1 MLKHM
6 GTCPHPS
13 CRNYRKR
20 TGRAPPEYQGRG
32 NSRNR
37 ALFVADWR
45 DALFIHFRID
55 PAVLEAMVPLRLDLY
70 NGCAYVSLV
79 AFTQHRLRPV
89 IGVPEFLSRPLAT
102 HAFLNLRT
110 YVVHEGEPGIY
121 FLAEWIP
128 NPLAVFLGPRLYGL
142 PYKLAEMAYETS
154 AGWGIRRVVGGGEFS
169 CMARWNAQERASVAE
184 AGSETE
190 FLIERYCAFTFRK
203 GALRRFR
210 ISHEPW
216 RQVGADVSILSRDLL
231 GNLPL
236 ANPCSAQYSAGLE
249 GVRIS
254 PPRRLFR

>member
-1 MLKHM
+1 MR
-6 GTCPHPS
+6 TSPHP
-13 CRNYRKR
+13 Y
-20 TGRAPPEYQGRG
+20 PPPAYQGRG
-32 NSRNR
+32 NDKSNNNR

-45 DALFIHFRID
+45 DALFIHFRLD
-55 PAVLEAMVPLRLDLY
+55 PAVLEAMMPVRLDLY

-79 AFTQHRLRPV
+79 AFTQRRLRPA

-102 HAFLNLRT
+102 HEFLNLRT
-110 YVVHEGEPGIY
+110 YVMHEGEPGIY

-142 PYKLAEMAYETS
+142 PYKLAEMAYETA
-154 AGWGIRRVVGGGEFS
+154 AGWGIRRVVGDGEFS
-169 CMARWNAQERASVAE
+169 CMARWNTEECASRAE

-203 GALRRFR
+203 GTLRRFR

-216 RQVGADVSILSRDLL
+216 RQIGAEISILCRDLL

-236 ANPCSAQYSAGLE
+236 CNPCCAQYSAGLKD
-249 GVRIS
+249 VRIS
-254 PPRRLFR
+254 PPERLFR